1 MMRPACTAPQRVGH
15 FPGKTRTLVLAILLG
30 LAGEQAYAKDLG
42 THGPVFEIIEPS
54 ILETIKARL
63 LEMEAAGELDAMQR
77 EMQDT
82 TRAYVNRPRPVP
94 GLGKAEQYAQWA
106 VDLSIT
112 VTQDLAD
119 HKGQVFAR
127 AGTVVNP
134 LDYSRFDKRIVLFD
148 GDDPA
153 QVKYALSEGN
163 ELDTLLVLV
172 NGDPL
177 GLMREHGRRFYF
189 DQDAVLTTRFG
200 IRNVPAVAQRADPF
214 MQIEEI
220 VVGGAR

>member
-1 MMRPACTAPQRVGH
+1 MIRPAFA
-15 FPGKTRTLVLAILLG
+15 FPLCPGGYSGKPKTLALAILLG
-30 LAGEQAYAKDLG
+30 LAGGPACAKDLG

-54 ILETIKARL
+54 ILDTIKSRL
-63 LEMEAAGELDAMQR
+63 LEMEASGELDAMQR
-77 EMQDT
+77 KMQQT
-82 TRAYVNRPRPVP
+82 TRDYVKRPRPVS
-94 GLGKAEQYAQWA
+94 GLGKTEQYASWT

-112 VTQDLAD
+112 VAQDLAD

-153 QVKYALSEGN
+153 QVEFALSEGN

-189 DQDAVLTTRFG
+189 DQDAVLINRFG
-200 IRNVPAVAQRADPF
+200 IHNVPAVVTRADPF

-220 VVGGAR
+220 VVGRK